1 MLTYVCRSGIAKNGL
16 TFFVS
21 SIFSV
26 VGSILLL
33 AGASAWTVLLKKTE
47 SINTALGPIGE
58 QVGITVSQGTGLSLT
73 WAAFVCLFLS
83 VIPNVLR

>member
-1 MLTYVCRSGIAKNGL
+1 MLTSVYRSGIAKNSL

-33 AGASAWTVLLKKTE
+33 AGATAWTVLLKKTE